1 MSKSGPKGFTNEQI
15 FAAIEQAGSQAGAAK
30 LLGVNQRSLERRVR
44 NYRDGKTA
52 EQLSDLS
59 DGVQK
64 LPYEDR
70 MELARQRDD
79 IDPGMLDAVEE
90 ARLSLDSARHGWRRM
105 PRDDGGFDSVFWK
118 QNQDEDS
125 LQKKA
130 DAILA
135 ALLEN
140 IEPVS
145 PLPMPKLGR
154 EDLLNLYVF
163 TDGHIGM
170 LAWHEETDS
179 DWDTT
184 IAENVIVR
192 WFAEA
197 IKRAPDANRAVL
209 AEIGDLLHADS
220 LEALTPASKN
230 VLDADS
236 RYQKVVRVVIRI
248 LRQIIAM
255 LLEKYQQVDVII
267 CEGNHNP
274 SGAVWC
280 REFLAALYEAEPRLR
295 VDRSPKPFYCIE
307 HGQTSLFFHHG
318 HQVRMAELDRV
329 MASEFREVFGRT
341 KYSFAHMGHFHH
353 REKDKESQLM
363 VVEQHRTLASRDAH
377 SARHGYNA
385 GKDACC
391 ITYHRDHG
399 DCGRVVISRTQIEQ
413 LES

>member
-1 MSKSGPKGFTNEQI
+1 MSRAGSKGITNEQVLS
-15 FAAIEQAGSQAGAAK
+15 AIDEAGSNAGAAR
-30 LLGVNQRSLERRVR
+30 LLGINVRSVERRIR
-44 NYRDGKTA
+44 NYREGKTA
-52 EQLSDLS
+52 EQLAKYQSDL
-59 DGVQK
+59 QK
-64 LPYEDR
+64 VSYEAR
-70 MELARQRDD
+70 MSLARQRDD
-79 IDPGMLDAVEE
+79 IDPGMLDAVDE
-90 ARLSLDSARHGWRRM
+90 AKLSLDSARHGWRRM

-135 ALLEN
+135 ALLEK
-140 IEPVS
+140 IEPV
-145 PLPMPKLGR
+145 PPTPVPKLGR
-154 EDLLNLYVF
+154 EDLLNLYPF
-163 TDGHIGM
+163 TDAHIGM

-197 IKRAPDANRAVL
+197 IRRAPDAKRAVL

-280 REFLAALYEAEPRLR
+280 RELLAALYESEPRLT
-295 VDRSPKPFYCIE
+295 VDQSPKPFYCVE
-307 HGQTSLFFHHG
+307 HGETSLFFHHG
-318 HQVRMAELDRV
+318 HQVRMTELDRV

-341 KYSFAHMGHFHH
+341 KHSFAHMGHLHH

-391 ITYHRDHG
+391 ITYHREHG